1 MNQKLLLFIMWRARG
16 DLNPG
21 LLHLRVLQLF
31 PVFLR
36 GFGKGAPAACA
47 GSAAL
52 SNLSYGPNP

>member
-1 MNQKLLLFIMWRARG
+1 
-16 DLNPG
+16 LNPG

-36 GFGKGAPAACA
+36 GFGKGAPAGCA